1 VESHSSIS
9 VGRDH
14 FAARPLSFAAC
25 GAGTAFRLPSWPKS
39 EAVRVIRSQE
49 VIVPGSTGNRFRFAA
64 VLLSLL
70 AAGACAR
77 QTPPG
82 QNSQGMPTG
91 SAEVSDDMSAANVAA
106 GQRIFRFDTFG
117 DEQFWTDTARM
128 HEVIQKSVS
137 PKTALSVG
145 LKVDAEAIPADVA
158 AAIKA
163 GQVNLDDPAT
173 TVTLLKLNA
182 VVGVVGT
189 VATVDGKETLTRV
202 GITCALC
209 HSTVDNSF
217 SQGIGKRLDGWP
229 NTELNVGAII
239 ALSPAITPA
248 QKAVYSSW
256 GPGKYDP
263 RYNFDG
269 KSTPLVLPPASGL
282 ANVRNEVFTAEGPIS
297 YWNAYVAVT
306 QMHGHGN
313 FSDPRLGIDIR
324 QEPDMVGPKLGAL
337 RAYQHSLAAPAP
349 PAGSFDAAAASR
361 GQAVFNQSC
370 ATCHVG
376 GNGTDNNSGILHA
389 ASETGMSEA
398 YALRT
403 ANKKYRTTPLR
414 GLWQHAPYFHD
425 GSAATLADVVT
436 HYNRVRNLNL
446 SAAQQQDLVQYL
458 KSL

>member
-1 VESHSSIS
+1 M
-9 VGRDH
+9 
-14 FAARPLSFAAC
+14 
-25 GAGTAFRLPSWPKS
+25 
-39 EAVRVIRSQE
+39 
-49 VIVPGSTGNRFRFAA
+49 PGSTGNRFRFVA

-70 AAGACAR
+70 AAGACAQ
-77 QTPPG
+77 QTTPG

-91 SAEVSDDMSAANVAA
+91 SAEVSDDMSPANVAA

-229 NTELNVGAII
+229 NTDLNVGAII

-269 KSTPLVLPPASGL
+269 KSTPLVLPPAYGL
-282 ANVRNEVFTAEGPIS
+282 ANVKNEVFTAEGPIS

-389 ASETGMSEA
+389 ASETGLSEA

-414 GLWQHAPYFHD
+414 GLWQHPPYFHD
-425 GSAATLADVVT
+425 GSAATLPDVVS
-436 HYNRVRNLNL
+436 HYNRVRNLSL
-446 SAAQQQDLVQYL
+446 SPAQQKDLVEYL